1 VFAIGGAGKFGRY
14 AWYVRLSAPLP
25 FDADLT
31 GLARLEIAD
40 TIGLDTARATADTTT
55 ALLPA
60 FVPGR
65 GRDPRAP
72 QNLLPIGA
80 LEARLRRR
88 MGDIRI
94 VRYRFAA
101 LVAGELTNA

>member
-1 VFAIGGAGKFGRY
+1 M
-14 AWYVRLSAPLP
+14 
-25 FDADLT
+25 
-31 GLARLEIAD
+31 
-40 TIGLDTARATADTTT
+40 TA

-88 MGDIRI
+88 MGDVRLIRN
-94 VRYRFAA
+94 RLAA
-101 LVAGELTNA
+101 LVAGELANA